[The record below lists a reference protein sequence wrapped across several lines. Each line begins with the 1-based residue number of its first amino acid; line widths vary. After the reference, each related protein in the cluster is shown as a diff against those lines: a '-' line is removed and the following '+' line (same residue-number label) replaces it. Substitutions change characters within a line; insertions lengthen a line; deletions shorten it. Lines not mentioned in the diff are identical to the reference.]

1 MSSGPRAVPTYA
13 GKAAPNNYVGGL
25 GRGAIGFT
33 TRSDIGPARDQPAP
47 DMPQFGLQPTQAL
60 ANIADGGGGG
70 SGAPSRPPRDGDK
83 PESHAETQFDE
94 EYGYG
99 GTLFGNDTPYEED
112 DAEADRVYEA
122 IDERMDERRK
132 RRREEQLLETMKQYA
147 TNNPSISRPCFAS
160 CPYSLLVPCFFNLFC
175 WACLRGC

>member
-1 MSSGPRAVPTYA
+1 MSSGPRAVPTYS
-13 GKAAPNNYVGGL
+13 GKAAPTNYVGGL

-60 ANIADGGGGG
+60 SNLANGNA
-70 SGAPSRPPRDGDK
+70 APSRPLRDDEK

-132 RRREEQLLETMKQYA
+132 RRREEQLLETMKQCVQCSY
-147 TNNPSISRPCFAS
+147 TRPLSSTKSRLLLFS
-160 CPYSLLVPCFFNLFC
+160 CTECVYIVTTDL
-175 WACLRGC
+175 

>member
-1 MSSGPRAVPTYA
+1 MSSGPRAVPTYS
-13 GKAAPNNYVGGL
+13 GKAAPTNYVGGL

-60 ANIADGGGGG
+60 TNLANG
-70 SGAPSRPPRDGDK
+70 SGGTGVPSRPLRDDEK
-83 PESHAETQFDE
+83 PESYAETQFNE
-94 EYGYG
+94 ETGYG
-99 GTLFGNDTPYEED
+99 GSLFGNDTPYEED

-132 RRREEQLLETMKQYA
+132 RRREEQLLETMKQCVTLVFTFPCYVARSYA
-147 TNNPSISRPCFAS
+147 
-160 CPYSLLVPCFFNLFC
+160 
-175 WACLRGC
+175 